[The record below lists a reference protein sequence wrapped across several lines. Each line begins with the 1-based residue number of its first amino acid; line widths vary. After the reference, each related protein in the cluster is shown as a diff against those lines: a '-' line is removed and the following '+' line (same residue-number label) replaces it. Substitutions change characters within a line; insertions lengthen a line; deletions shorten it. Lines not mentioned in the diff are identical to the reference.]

1 MTDAVIWKSYLLE
14 LETQSSILIGKEHT
28 FSFSIAKQVAKLILD
43 TLELLMPLNQ
53 IWSSLEP
60 SFDRKVAGQCFLT
73 ITEITSVMMN
83 IQVERSNGVY
93 QFESKH
99 DNNIVFISQPVTRDT
114 ISNFNLKEEIDVTLP
129 MPDFNFSSASLLM
142 GVTVAKLSNLRKYM
156 APLKNEKL
164 NSSVVYPSII
174 AIKVGSV
181 KQDIPIAPTSN
192 LLIRIFSEDNFVGDR
207 HCAFWERSSNA
218 NGNWS
223 ASGCTVSL
231 VPRFLTCACNHL
243 AGVGF
248 GVFEPSIPNNDDDGH
263 TTLVTSTPTT
273 TPLSATTTPMSL
285 ATPIPTTIAP
295 TTPPQT
301 TTLPRTTTLPPP
313 TTLPPTTT
321 PPPPVVVDPDEIANE
336 IEQILNST
344 TSGINT
350 TEHLTESLTNLTSL
364 ITDLTANDATIAKVN
379 LSLALNI
386 TSISL
391 NSFNQIIEA
400 PDEVWGEL
408 NDTDKKSLSSDILKS
423 VSDLSILMNKKQT
436 KEETVFKFSSIE
448 LHSKVFA
455 VDDSSNITFNFSSS
469 TTVELPTRALDSSLY
484 NSKPSKDSLQI
495 ATSAA
500 LVSNLWQHFNESTT
514 LPNSDVLSITV
525 AGHRQ
530 TVHLKHGLK
539 LRFE

>member
-1 MTDAVIWKSYLLE
+1 MRVIIINIFVFNKTKIFFIDVSTAINAIYVINNNVNIDSPLTDAVIWKSYLLE

-60 SFDRKVAGQCFLT
+60 SFDKKVAGQCFLA

-83 IQVERSNGVY
+83 IQIERSNGVY

-181 KQDIPIAPTSN
+181 KQNIPIAPTSN

-218 NGNWS
+218 TGNWS

-243 AGVGF
+243 AGMGF
-248 GVFEPSIPNNDDDGH
+248 GVFEPSIPNNDDGGH

-285 ATPIPTTIAP
+285 TTPIPTTIAP
-295 TTPPQT
+295 TTPPQ
-301 TTLPRTTTLPPP
+301 TTTLPPP

-344 TSGINT
+344 TSGVNT

-391 NSFNQIIEA
+391 NSFNQMIEA
-400 PDEVWGEL
+400 PDKVWGEL
-408 NDTDKKSLSSDILKS
+408 NDTDKKAFP
-423 VSDLSILMNKKQT
+423 QT
-436 KEETVFKFSSIE
+436 F
-448 LHSKVFA
+448 
-455 VDDSSNITFNFSSS
+455 
-469 TTVELPTRALDSSLY
+469 
-484 NSKPSKDSLQI
+484 
-495 ATSAA
+495 
-500 LVSNLWQHFNESTT
+500 
-514 LPNSDVLSITV
+514 
-525 AGHRQ
+525 
-530 TVHLKHGLK
+530 
-539 LRFE
+539 